1 MRWWRPS
8 CMTTAYLCTLSVY
21 CLCSPGNVVMIKSRL
36 ALKKVEAAVRIVM
49 ALTIPV
55 RHQKECSSTPVMVV
69 CTRPGPSNLILTPVW
84 RVRALFLCPS
94 TTRKFF
100 VCLPYFVNRRDPA
113 HTSTS
118 FFLPDSQPLS
128 GLFKAK
134 RWGGLKAS
142 LSKPHPKV
150 WEGLSH
156 PNHSSWLPEPKLLR
170 PRRGMWSV
178 GTDWGHLLWGCVGHV
193 SLWHSLC
200 LLERRK

>member
-1 MRWWRPS
+1 
-8 CMTTAYLCTLSVY
+8 
-21 CLCSPGNVVMIKSRL
+21 
-36 ALKKVEAAVRIVM
+36 
-49 ALTIPV
+49 
-55 RHQKECSSTPVMVV
+55 MVV

-200 LLERRK
+200 LLERRKWGIGYLHLYPPSSLSNQASCHHDREHGHCGGTVGYLSSDHRGAWVY